1 MKAFVFTVF
10 LAAVSLSSTVTGRP
24 SSPSELRKS
33 LDHSNALLRRHS
45 RGVPNELQ
53 EVSVAIFTNSSE
65 RCDQGLT
72 RGGVSIQL
80 EYRSLTLNE
89 NASIEYSSPWKH
101 LEYFEVNSSVSQR
114 GFENECFATNVN
126 TTAIRWIQFRL
137 RQLEHGSGD
146 CSCWSTCDFRVG
158 GISVDLRYMYIAIL

>member
-45 RGVPNELQ
+45 RGVPNEYDEVQ

-89 NASIEYSSPWKH
+89 NENASIEYSSPWKH
-101 LEYFEVNSSVSQR
+101 LEYFEVNSSVSR
-114 GFENECFATNVN
+114 DGYRRECVATNVN

-137 RQLEHGSGD
+137 RQLEHGGGG
-146 CSCWSTCDFRVG
+146 CSCWSACDFRVG
-158 GISVDLRYMYIAIL
+158 GISVDLR